1 MELKSSLSIICS
13 DSVSLSPV
21 GGSSLA
27 SYTPSK
33 IHLGSEDFQ
42 LGVTRAAPLLPHRTT
57 DTAVSSG
64 SKQTQD
70 EEEEDYLKPAEDSE
84 TVAWSSETAS
94 DLLF

>member
-1 MELKSSLSIICS
+1 MEHIASHCS
-13 DSVSLSPV
+13 DSISIFPV

-33 IHLGSEDFQ
+33 VLLGSEDFQ
-42 LGVTRAAPLLPHRTT
+42 LGVTRAAALLLSHTT
-57 DTAVSSG
+57 DVSQS
-64 SKQTQD
+64 SHHERM

-84 TVAWSSETAS
+84 TVTWSAETAS

>member
-1 MELKSSLSIICS
+1 MHY
-13 DSVSLSPV
+13 VVSPV

-33 IHLGSEDFQ
+33 VHLGHEDFQ
-42 LGVTRAAPLLPHRTT
+42 LGVTRAAPLLPLRTT
-57 DTAVSSG
+57 DMSESSG
-64 SKQTQD
+64 SKQKEEEE
-70 EEEEDYLKPAEDSE
+70 EEEEDYLKPAEDNE

>member
-1 MELKSSLSIICS
+1 MEHIASHCS
-13 DSVSLSPV
+13 DSISLFPV

-33 IHLGSEDFQ
+33 VHLGSEDFQ
-42 LGVTRAAPLLPHRTT
+42 LGVTRAAPLLLPHAT
-57 DTAVSSG
+57 DVSQS
-64 SKQTQD
+64 SHSERME

-84 TVAWSSETAS
+84 TVAWSAETAS

>member
-1 MELKSSLSIICS
+1 MCS
-13 DSVSLSPV
+13 DSACVSAA

-33 IHLGSEDFQ
+33 VHLATEDFQ
-42 LGVTRAAPLLPHRTT
+42 LGVTRAAPLLPPHTT
-57 DTAVSSG
+57 DVSQSSG
-64 SKQTQD
+64 SERMVE

-84 TVAWSSETAS
+84 TVAWSAETAS

>member
-1 MELKSSLSIICS
+1 MERIASRCS
-13 DSVSLSPV
+13 DSISIFPV

-33 IHLGSEDFQ
+33 VHLGSEDFQ
-42 LGVTRAAPLLPHRTT
+42 LGVTRAAPLLLPHTT
-57 DTAVSSG
+57 DVSQS
-64 SKQTQD
+64 SHSERME

-84 TVAWSSETAS
+84 TVAWSAETAS

>member
-1 MELKSSLSIICS
+1 MEHIASHCS
-13 DSVSLSPV
+13 DSKSIFPV

-33 IHLGSEDFQ
+33 VHLGSEDFQ
-42 LGVTRAAPLLPHRTT
+42 LGVTRAAPLLLPRTT
-57 DTAVSSG
+57 DMSQSSH
-64 SKQTQD
+64 SEQM

-84 TVAWSSETAS
+84 TVAWSAETAS